1 MFLYFYI
8 QKSYVLTL
16 CNWNKV
22 FFLDSFSLQSNVNC
36 ATLTSFMPFQ
46 QQTQTWVLEC
56 SRFSSKWYK
65 SSCFLFL
72 SGWKMFGCRSVHFLE
87 ALLNSGNSYSWRSS
101 PNLTKMRPNSW
112 QLIKSD
118 LNPSRPNPGRRE
130 KIKLKFLFSHFF
142 VVPFEAPQRSV
153 KIKILA

>member
-101 PNLTKMRPNSW
+101 PNLTKCA
-112 QLIKSD
+112 LIPGN
-118 LNPSRPNPGRRE
+118 LSRVILTLPDPIPDGE
-130 KIKLKFLFSHFF
+130 KKLSSNFYFHISLWCLLRHHKE
-142 VVPFEAPQRSV
+142 VW
-153 KIKILA
+153 K